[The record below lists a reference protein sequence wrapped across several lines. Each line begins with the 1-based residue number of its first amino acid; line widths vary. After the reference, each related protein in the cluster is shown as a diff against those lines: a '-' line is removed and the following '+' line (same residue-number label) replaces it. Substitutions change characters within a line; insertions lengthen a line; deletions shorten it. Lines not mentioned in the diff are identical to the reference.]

1 MDAFRKLTAEIGE
14 EAMLSLCYE
23 FMTFCVARPT
33 EEQRLILETKFA
45 QDRYF
50 EELRTILTR
59 PAPEAEAPAAEAEAP
74 APEAEA
80 EAPSPRPSFQEPV
93 AISPKPQPQ
102 TQRAPKKAEK
112 WWPFMRVKNFVKHL
126 GLAEGRFSHMK
137 GLEILAA
144 HKGISVEELLDTR
157 PESLVSHSDM
167 KRLV

>member
-1 MDAFRKLTAEIGE
+1 MEFRKLTAEIGE

-59 PAPEAEAPAAEAEAP
+59 PAAAAEAP
-74 APEAEA
+74 APVS
-80 EAPSPRPSFQEPV
+80 EAPASPRPSFQEPV
-93 AISPKPQPQ
+93 PISPKPQPQ

-167 KRLV
+167 KSLVWCSPL